1 MEKISY
7 VSMENITFDQV
18 DTVIYVIWKV
28 QSLKDEG
35 YPNDFVIEFIESDD
49 DLTWDRREL
58 RGFLEKTLNNY
69 K

>member
-1 MEKISY
+1 MEAITY
-7 VSMENITFDQV
+7 VSMENITFGQD

-35 YPNDFVIEFIESDD
+35 CPNDFVMKFIEGDD

-58 RGFLEKTLNNY
+58 RCFLEEILNNY